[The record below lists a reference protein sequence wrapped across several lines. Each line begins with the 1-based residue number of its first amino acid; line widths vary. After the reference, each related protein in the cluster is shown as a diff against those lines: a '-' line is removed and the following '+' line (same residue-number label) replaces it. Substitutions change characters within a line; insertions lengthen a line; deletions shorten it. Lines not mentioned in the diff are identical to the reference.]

1 MPTPL
6 EKLVRSDTAAL
17 LMLWAEGEAPGA
29 RCAGALQ
36 ERRWKDKKEKKRR
49 KDGKEKATQ
58 RKDSGEVVMRR
69 RKEVRNV
76 FCEQEK
82 V

>member
-1 MPTPL
+1 MP
-6 EKLVRSDTAAL
+6 A
-17 LMLWAEGEAPGA
+17 APGHY
-29 RCAGALQ
+29 
-36 ERRWKDKKEKKRR
+36 RREGWKDKKEKKRR

>member
-1 MPTPL
+1 
-6 EKLVRSDTAAL
+6 
-17 LMLWAEGEAPGA
+17 MLWAEGEAPGA

-36 ERRWKDKKEKKRR
+36 ERRWKDKEKKRR

>member
-36 ERRWKDKKEKKRR
+36 KRVTKSR
-49 KDGKEKATQ
+49 KRKRMDGKEKAMQ
-58 RKDSGEVVMRR
+58 RREGQQRCGHEEEERSV
-69 RKEVRNV
+69 N
-76 FCEQEK
+76 FFFLEQ
-82 V
+82 

>member
-1 MPTPL
+1 M
-6 EKLVRSDTAAL
+6 ERQ
-17 LMLWAEGEAPGA
+17 EGE
-29 RCAGALQ
+29 
-36 ERRWKDKKEKKRR
+36 KE